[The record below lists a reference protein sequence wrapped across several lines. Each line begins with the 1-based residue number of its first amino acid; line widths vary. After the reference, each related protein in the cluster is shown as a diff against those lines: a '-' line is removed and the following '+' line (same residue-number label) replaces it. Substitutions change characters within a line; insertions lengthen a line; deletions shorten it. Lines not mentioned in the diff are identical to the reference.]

1 MSYFSERIKEESY
14 LALPNG
20 LDRVEVAEPVG
31 VGPILGDD
39 NGLGV
44 LDPPPPPPPPRG
56 RSSNLRL
63 PICGVGGVELLAI
76 PRTVSVE
83 NKKNYETHEC
93 HEQAVSVSS
102 RFPRQDPVGDP
113 YLPC

>member
-1 MSYFSERIKEESY
+1 VSCFSRCIKEESY

-39 NGLGV
+39 KGLGG
-44 LDPPPPPPPPRG
+44 LDPPPPPRG

-63 PICGVGGVELLAI
+63 PICGVGGVELLA
-76 PRTVSVE
+76 
-83 NKKNYETHEC
+83 KYAETSE
-93 HEQAVSVSS
+93 
-102 RFPRQDPVGDP
+102 
-113 YLPC
+113 